1 MGSKI
6 GRPVIG
12 SLKNCDLKVRVD
24 EDTNKE
30 LISFAKANNITKAEA
45 VRKGI
50 QLLLEKQGVATDQSY
65 NTLQGQNPKGFV
77 KSIIA
82 NLSGKRKENLI

>member
-6 GRPVIG
+6 SRPIIG

>member
-6 GRPVIG
+6 GRPIIG

-50 QLLLEKQGVATDQSY
+50 QLLLGKQGVAALTGG
-65 NTLQGQNPKGFV
+65 NTLQKQKPRKG
-77 KSIIA
+77 SL
-82 NLSGKRKENLI
+82 NLL

>member
-6 GRPVIG
+6 GRPIIG

-50 QLLLEKQGVATDQSY
+50 QLLLEKQGVATDHSY
-65 NTLQGQNPKGFV
+65 NTLQGQNPKAFV
-77 KSIIA
+77 KSLIT

>member
-6 GRPVIG
+6 GRPIIA

-50 QLLLEKQGVATDQSY
+50 QLLLGKQGVATDQSY

>member
-6 GRPVIG
+6 GRPIIG

-30 LISFAKANNITKAEA
+30 LISFAKANNLTKAEA
-45 VRKGI
+45 IRKGI
-50 QLLLEKQGVATDQSY
+50 QLLLEKQGVAALTGS
-65 NTLQGQNPKGFV
+65 NTLQKQNPE
-77 KSIIA
+77 
-82 NLSGKRKENLI
+82 RDC

>member
-6 GRPVIG
+6 GRPIIG

-50 QLLLEKQGVATDQSY
+50 QLLLEKQGDATDQSY

>member
-6 GRPVIG
+6 GRPIIG

-50 QLLLEKQGVATDQSY
+50 QVLLEKQGVAALTGS
-65 NTLQGQNPKGFV
+65 NTLQKQNPE
-77 KSIIA
+77 
-82 NLSGKRKENLI
+82 RDC

>member
-6 GRPVIG
+6 SRPIIG

-50 QLLLEKQGVATDQSY
+50 QLLLEK
-65 NTLQGQNPKGFV
+65 
-77 KSIIA
+77 
-82 NLSGKRKENLI
+82 

>member
-6 GRPVIG
+6 GRPIIG

-30 LISFAKANNITKAEA
+30 LIRFAKANNITKAEA

-50 QLLLEKQGVATDQSY
+50 QLLL
-65 NTLQGQNPKGFV
+65 
-77 KSIIA
+77 
-82 NLSGKRKENLI
+82 GK

>member
-6 GRPVIG
+6 GRPIIG

-30 LISFAKANNITKAEA
+30 LIRFAKANNITKAEA

-50 QLLLEKQGVATDQSY
+50 QLLLGKQGVAALTGS
-65 NTLQGQNPKGFV
+65 NTLQNQNPE
-77 KSIIA
+77 
-82 NLSGKRKENLI
+82 RDC